1 MENVVRK
8 YFDGVNKKDPDQIRS
23 CFGDE
28 ATICDVVVSE
38 AKRTVQAQILTDR
51 CMDFLAA
58 HPDCSVNFHYG
69 YVADFVGVLQLCSA
83 NSVILR
89 ADFFVADLN
98 VVEIPTGLLPTVG
111 KLGPG
116 VEYRAVSPRRMRR
129 WHVKGRLDF

>member
-28 ATICDVVVSE
+28 ATIHDVVVSE
-38 AKRTVQAQILTDR
+38 AKRAVKAQILADR

-69 YVADFVGVLQLCSA
+69 YVADFVGVL
-83 NSVILR
+83 I
-89 ADFFVADLN
+89 N
-98 VVEIPTGLLPTVG
+98 VQRQNLYTE
-111 KLGPG
+111 
-116 VEYRAVSPRRMRR
+116 
-129 WHVKGRLDF
+129 W

>member
-38 AKRTVQAQILTDR
+38 ARRTVQAQVLADR

-69 YVADFVGVLQLCSA
+69 YVADFVGVPSMH
-83 NSVILR
+83 STGVMLR
-89 ADFFVADLN
+89 AD
-98 VVEIPTGLLPTVG
+98 
-111 KLGPG
+111 
-116 VEYRAVSPRRMRR
+116 
-129 WHVKGRLDF
+129 